1 MLKLLKILLAIFH
14 LLLLFFVINL
24 NIKQYYEPQ
33 MVKYGEVT
41 LDGEI
46 LNQLNYLKTRVHSG
60 EADKMQEFFPEGFVF
75 FNAIYCLTWI
85 EFAQKLDKS
94 DSLFKEASSE
104 IEWAIKEVNSD
115 KAKETFEQNL
125 PLEYGAFY
133 QGWST
138 LILAEK
144 LTLLKSKGLPLV
156 DEDEYLSKC
165 EQIASA
171 LNESQ
176 FSYLQSYSSGTWQA
190 DNLICVVALVK
201 HDKLFGPKYTQ
212 TIKNWIDKVKRDL
225 HSGIGLIAHSDNERN
240 PRGSSQS
247 LINVFLPQ
255 VDTVFAK
262 ETFEKYKLNFL
273 EKRLGLIGIREYPK
287 GLEGDGDIDSG
298 PVIWDIGGVASIVGI
313 KAMAVNK
320 DYTIAKSL
328 RNNIEGLSC
337 PINTKNGKSY
347 FFSCFAMAD
356 AFIAWANVT
365 SLGNEVIDSERNNEM
380 LFHFISL
387 FLFFLISGII
397 YALLRKIINLD
408 FKL

>member
-14 LLLLFFVINL
+14 FVLLIFVIHL
-24 NIKQYYEPQ
+24 NINQYYEPKSIRHNGG
-33 MVKYGEVT
+33 V

-46 LNQLNYLKTRVHSG
+46 LNQLNYLKNKIHEG

-75 FNAIYCLTWI
+75 FNAVYCLTWI
-85 EFAQKLDKS
+85 EFAQKLDKN
-94 DSLFKEASSE
+94 DLLFEEASDE

-144 LTLLKSKGLPLV
+144 LSLLKSKGLTLV
-156 DEDEYLSKC
+156 DEDEYLWKC
-165 EQIASA
+165 EQIATA
-171 LNESQ
+171 LNESP

-201 HDKLFGPKYTQ
+201 HDKLFSPKYTQ
-212 TIKNWIDKVKRDL
+212 TIKNWIDKVRRDL
-225 HSGIGLIAHSDNERN
+225 HSNTGLISHSDNKRN

-255 VDTVFAK
+255 IDTVFAK
-262 ETFEKYKLNFL
+262 EVFEKYKLNFL
-273 EKRLGLIGIREYPK
+273 DKRLGLIGVREYPK
-287 GLEGDGDIDSG
+287 GMEGVGDVDSG

-320 DYTIAKSL
+320 EYGIAKSL

-337 PINTKNGKSY
+337 PISTKNGKSY
-347 FFSCFAMAD
+347 FFNCFAMAD

-365 SLGNEVIDSERNNEM
+365 SIDNKVIDSDTNNKI

-387 FLFFLISGII
+387 FLIFLISGII
-397 YALLRKIINLD
+397 YALLRKIINP
-408 FKL
+408 

>member
-14 LLLLFFVINL
+14 VILLIFVIHL
-24 NIKQYYEPQ
+24 NIKQYYEPKSIRHNRG
-33 MVKYGEVT
+33 V

-46 LNQLNYLKTRVHSG
+46 LNQLNYLKTKIHAG

-85 EFAQKLDKS
+85 EFAQKLDKN
-94 DSLFKEASSE
+94 DLLFEEASDE

-144 LTLLKSKGLPLV
+144 LSLLKSKGLPLV
-156 DEDEYLSKC
+156 DEDEYLWKC
-165 EQIASA
+165 EQIATA
-171 LNESQ
+171 LNESP
-176 FSYLQSYSSGTWQA
+176 FAYLQSYSSGTWQA

-212 TIKNWIDKVKRDL
+212 TIKKWIDKVRRDL
-225 HSGIGLIAHSDNERN
+225 HSNTGLIPHSDNERN

-255 VDTVFAK
+255 IDTVFAK
-262 ETFEKYKLNFL
+262 EVFEKYKLNFL
-273 EKRLGLIGIREYPK
+273 DKRLGLIGVREYPK
-287 GLEGDGDIDSG
+287 GMEGVGDIDSG

-320 DYTIAKSL
+320 EYGIAKSL

-337 PINTKNGKSY
+337 PISTKNGKSY
-347 FFSCFAMAD
+347 FFNCFAMAD

-365 SLGNEVIDSERNNEM
+365 SIDNKVIDSDTNNKI

-387 FLFFLISGII
+387 FLIFLVCGII
-397 YALLRKIINLD
+397 YALLRKIINP
-408 FKL
+408 